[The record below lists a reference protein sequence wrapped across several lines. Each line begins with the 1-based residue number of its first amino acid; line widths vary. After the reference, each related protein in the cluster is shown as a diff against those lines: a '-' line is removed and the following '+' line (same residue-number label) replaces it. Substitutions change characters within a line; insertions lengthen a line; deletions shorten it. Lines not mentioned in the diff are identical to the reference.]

1 MLFSHHFFKKV
12 DINTIYKEKMEG
24 FDDKTLKVFC
34 PLSVSSFMKK
44 EYADN
49 YIHDEYIESYLTS
62 AEILAEIEN
71 ERTHP
76 NGILTALVTPK
87 PALSITIYYLSRHSI
102 ELSIKKYIKYFGHAI
117 KQEHNLIKIW
127 DSFDSLIS
135 DKTSNDD
142 KNTLYNM
149 KKFIEDINKLDKNG
163 TVTRYPVDKN
173 EESNMN
179 TFYWFNPKEL
189 VTQTRNFIQQLD
201 TINLIDESDNKVFG

>member
-1 MLFSHHFFKKV
+1 MLFTDNFFKKV

-24 FDDKTLKVFC
+24 LSDETLKVFC

-44 EYADN
+44 EYVDN

-62 AEILAEIEN
+62 AEILAEMEN
-71 ERTHP
+71 KRTHP
-76 NGILTALVTPK
+76 NGILTSLVTPK

-127 DSFDSLIS
+127 DSFYSLIS
-135 DKTSNDD
+135 DEASDDD

-149 KKFIEDINKLDKNG
+149 KKFIEDINKLDNNG
-163 TVTRYPVDKN
+163 TVTRYPIDTNEKN
-173 EESNMN
+173 NMN
-179 TFYWFNPKEL
+179 DFYWFNPKEL
-189 VTQTRNFIQQLD
+189 VTQTRLFIRQMNQ
-201 TINLIDESDNKVFG
+201 INKFDE